1 MHKTITDPEEVPD
14 IPKIEQEFKAAV
26 LDLQDYVRRNKIE
39 GIKFQGL
46 KTGVIALQKKVD
58 EIEAKFEQTKQIEGR
73 LAQNI
78 QSGALIDYDS
88 LPLLLNRLS
97 TDHANDDHPIIQIVS
112 QSENQSALKA
122 CVKASNKQTGFKN
135 QSNIHFEPIDTK
147 VIPTSGQN
155 NSCGHRT
162 LCYIIAQNLFSN
174 NNSIEIEYADPSLEN
189 STYTKDDILAM
200 HNTHNG
206 SARHF
211 IEQVMTPVVNALEKA
226 INLYKR

>member
-1 MHKTITDPEEVPD
+1 M
-14 IPKIEQEFKAAV
+14 
-26 LDLQDYVRRNKIE
+26 
-39 GIKFQGL
+39 
-46 KTGVIALQKKVD
+46 
-58 EIEAKFEQTKQIEGR
+58 
-73 LAQNI
+73 
-78 QSGALIDYDS
+78 
-88 LPLLLNRLS
+88 LNRLS

-211 IEQVMTPVVNALEKA
+211 IEQVMTPVVNALEK
-226 INLYKR
+226 KRSTSTNDDQQPPGEANTIDWGYVVNEGANKRNSNWLMTIFKTYEST